1 MTPKLVFRISYVLTI
16 ALIGQTLTAKAP
28 DEPDQ
33 NSSPRLT
40 KLVHEL
46 EAGNRQALAT
56 FWQEMKGKAPL
67 VEPITGAKQRSRITF
82 IWRGDDKTKRVSVF
96 GGLPYANLA
105 KPLKRVADTDL
116 WFLTEDHSND
126 ARFQYVFQI
135 NGPEKLPW
143 KWSDMMKEIE
153 RAPPQQDPINPRNY
167 AGWSYI
173 ELPDAPPQPWIKKQ
187 GNPAGLMTRDKFKSK
202 IMNAEYSLNIYT
214 PAIYDKSEQRC
225 WLAVGFDGGF
235 LNMPITLDNLLA
247 AGKIPPLVVV
257 GVKNI
262 NRERDLGCSD
272 KFANFLATELVPW
285 ARKKYRVYDDPS
297 HTLVG
302 GTSLGGKMAAWCGLK
317 HSDVFGKVLSQSG
330 SFATGAHEESAIDM
344 WKGEAPAMVV
354 KEFLESPRLPVEFYL
369 EVGRYETTLPF
380 TPGMRSE
387 LRDVAEAGRV
397 WLVFG
402 RRLVMSGD
410 RAARGTA
417 LAEAG
422 RLGFGRP
429 RFAVRP
435 RS

>member
-1 MTPKLVFRISYVLTI
+1 TPKLVFWISYLLAITLT
-16 ALIGQTLTAKAP
+16 GQNLTAKAA

-33 NSSPRLT
+33 NSSPRLA

-46 EAGNRQALAT
+46 EAGNRQALAA
-56 FWQEMKGKAPL
+56 FWQEMQGKAPL
-67 VEPITGAKQRSRITF
+67 VEPIPGDKQHSRITF

-116 WFLTEDHSND
+116 WFLCEDHSNK

-143 KWSDMMKEIE
+143 KWSAMMKEIE
-153 RAPPQQDPINPRNY
+153 RTPPRLDPINPRKY

-173 ELPDAPPQPWIKKQ
+173 ELPGAPPQPWIRKQ
-187 GNPAGLMTRDKFKSK
+187 GNPAGLMTRDKFNSK
-202 IMNAEYSLNIYT
+202 ILNAEYSLNIYT

-225 WLAVGFDGGF
+225 RLAVAFDGGF
-235 LNMPITLDNLLA
+235 LNMAITLDNLLA

-257 GVKNI
+257 GVENI

-285 ARKKYRVYDDPS
+285 ARKKYRVYDDAA

-317 HSDVFGKVLSQSG
+317 HSDVFGKVLSQ
-330 SFATGAHEESAIDM
+330 
-344 WKGEAPAMVV
+344 
-354 KEFLESPRLPVEFYL
+354 
-369 EVGRYETTLPF
+369 
-380 TPGMRSE
+380 
-387 LRDVAEAGRV
+387 
-397 WLVFG
+397 
-402 RRLVMSGD
+402 
-410 RAARGTA
+410 
-417 LAEAG
+417 
-422 RLGFGRP
+422 
-429 RFAVRP
+429 
-435 RS
+435 